1 MNRLFFS
8 FFKFIE
14 RGLIAFYD
22 GENRDGCLSR
32 LKLFIFNQVYFLN
45 HFYHMLLR
53 NGKYTFIP
61 YFLHT
66 PLFELSTVFYA
77 CQSPHSLHTC
87 FSLLSSLKEDSVQV
101 WIVVP
106 IFILIV
112 SCYFVVAPI
121 IEAPSME
128 VITHM

>member
-1 MNRLFFS
+1 MLDEPVVFF

-22 GENRDGCLSR
+22 GENRDGCLNR
-32 LKLFIFNQVYFLN
+32 LKLLIFNQVYFLN

-66 PLFELSTVFYA
+66 PLFELATVFLRLPITSLTSHLFFFTLEFKGRF
-77 CQSPHSLHTC
+77 CSGLDSRPHLH
-87 FSLLSSLKEDSVQV
+87 SHRLLLLCCGS
-101 WIVVP
+101 
-106 IFILIV
+106 
-112 SCYFVVAPI
+112 
-121 IEAPSME
+121 
-128 VITHM
+128 HH

>member
-1 MNRLFFS
+1 MESTL
-8 FFKFIE
+8 
-14 RGLIAFYD
+14 
-22 GENRDGCLSR
+22 LSR
-32 LKLFIFNQVYFLN
+32 TFSIP
-45 HFYHMLLR
+45 FYSSSLP
-53 NGKYTFIP
+53 F
-61 YFLHT
+61 
-66 PLFELSTVFYA
+66 FYA

-128 VITHM
+128 VITQYTYVEEG